1 MGNDGDLRSVGGGK
15 YVPVTDN
22 LDNRDNHDEF
32 SPLSEDDRQHRSATM
47 CDPTRTSRL
56 QERLFR
62 LPKLP

>member
-22 LDNRDNHDEF
+22 LDNRDNHDELS
-32 SPLSEDDRQHRSATM
+32 SPQKTIRQHRSATM
-47 CDPTRTSRL
+47 CVSTRTSRL